1 MTRLARPLHHR
12 SIKHASH
19 AFGTLA
25 CDKHYPHDNRVSK
38 FPFTGVRGTW
48 GYLSPEYVA
57 TGQVSEKSDVYAF
70 GVVLLSLVTGRR
82 PTDSS
87 KEEQQVSIPS
97 TIMPW

>member
-1 MTRLARPLHHR
+1 MHHAAHKQRDSGWVTNCQRVKVYEDCLSRRRLENSVTWFLFCFN
-12 SIKHASH
+12 SS
-19 AFGTLA
+19 
-25 CDKHYPHDNRVSK
+25 
-38 FPFTGVRGTW
+38 GVRGTW

-87 KEEQQVSIPS
+87 KEEQQVR
-97 TIMPW
+97 